1 MMAGSTGPVTLS
13 GLMALQNAETL
24 AAVVLAQLVNAGVPV
39 IYGGTS
45 SITDMKTGS
54 LSIGAPEMS
63 MIQHMQVQI
72 AKSLLF
78 DFNDYDI
85 KVSAPEWKSF
95 CGRHGLH
102 DKTKFL
108 DSSIVESNL
117 LVFKA
122 VPGSCNAIGLQVLY
136 FR

>member
-1 MMAGSTGPVTLS
+1 MARLRIFAGPNGSGKSTLFS
-13 GLMALQNAETL
+13 QIKGDFNVGLF
-24 AAVVLAQLVNAGVPV
+24 VNA
-39 IYGGTS
+39 
-45 SITDMKTGS
+45 DLLQLK
-54 LSIGAPEMS
+54 
-63 MIQHMQVQI
+63 I